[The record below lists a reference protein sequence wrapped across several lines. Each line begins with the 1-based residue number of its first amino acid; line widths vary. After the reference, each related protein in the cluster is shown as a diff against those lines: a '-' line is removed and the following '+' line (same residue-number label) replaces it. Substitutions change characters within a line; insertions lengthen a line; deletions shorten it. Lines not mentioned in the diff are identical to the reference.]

1 MITNNDNTMTSQYGQ
16 NKNRK
21 KVKYDNI
28 QRQHYDKPIWPKQK
42 QKKVKYYNTQRQH
55 YDKPIWTE

>member
-21 KVKYDNI
+21 KVKYDN
-28 QRQHYDKPIWPKQK
+28 K
-42 QKKVKYYNTQRQH
+42 QRQH
-55 YDKPIWTE
+55 YDKPIWTEQKQKKSKR